1 MTRHIKLNQPS
12 LPVFGLLMFTLVL
25 VFYFYFYSEQER
37 YVLAEKNVSE
47 EVLNSISTGDLIAM
61 VFWDKDNSESMWQEI
76 NNEKQKGLRDE
87 VLINQKQNIFLK
99 FSIA

>member
-25 VFYFYFYSEQER
+25 VFYFYFCSEQ
-37 YVLAEKNVSE
+37 EKNVSE

-76 NNEKQKGLRDE
+76 NDEKQKGLRDE
-87 VLINQKQNIFLK
+87 VLINQE
-99 FSIA
+99 